1 MGDQQLLVSAAQI
14 CQALAVGASSPGQL
28 LLTAV
33 VRRPDVLQ
41 GGLQKCLQGC
51 GCVACT
57 TCVLRRGPGIVLQP
71 EGILLTQLLELLL
84 QLGILGLGLAEL
96 ALAGR
101 QHQGLCSQSLP
112 NCSGLLS
119 GSLQLL
125 AQGCHTCFQC
135 LPQGPVV
142 LRCPLLFFLQL

>member
-57 TCVLRRGPGIVLQP
+57 TCVLLETGRAR
-71 EGILLTQLLELLL
+71 EG
-84 QLGILGLGLAEL
+84 GLVGRTPVPHPLHGAGLA
-96 ALAGR
+96 APWA
-101 QHQGLCSQSLP
+101 CP
-112 NCSGLLS
+112 T
-119 GSLQLL
+119 GS
-125 AQGCHTCFQC
+125 
-135 LPQGPVV
+135 P
-142 LRCPLLFFLQL
+142 